1 MPFDYMWQFT
11 YPISN
16 QEFYNGVLVIN
27 QKSDL
32 ILKLKFQNI
41 INHLN

>member
-1 MPFDYMWQFT
+1 VAIP

-16 QEFYNGVLVIN
+16 QEFYNGTGVDKS
-27 QKSDL
+27 KSDL

-41 INHLN
+41 INHLK